1 MKELMVDW
9 RLTTTNGIRFVMQ
22 VMVRGVALNKLI
34 FAGIKIKDASLFVIN
49 PNGNVV
55 GLHALS

>member
-1 MKELMVDW
+1 
-9 RLTTTNGIRFVMQ
+9 MQ
-22 VMVRGVALNKLI
+22 VMVCRVALHKLI